1 MYGSSSK
8 TFESCFS
15 CVMILPK
22 TITVPLIDLSWQS
35 SCSVGPFLQEVCI
48 VRPNEREN
56 FDKLHTHL
64 LILTSEVVHS
74 MVFYL
79 NLHTRFIR
87 FDEGLIKNMMPAHCL
102 PVTFFVSLH
111 NWIHESIL
119 SVSSSVPLLCHSI
132 ITTLDSLKGISSC
145 TDLRPFSLVFIAW
158 FL

>member
-35 SCSVGPFLQEVCI
+35 SCSVGPFLQEVLYFSSLWGYY
-48 VRPNEREN
+48 
-56 FDKLHTHL
+56 FDKHHTFL
-64 LILTSEVVHS
+64 LILMIEVIHS

-87 FDEGLIKNMMPAHCL
+87 FDEGLIKNMMPTHCL
-102 PVTFFVSLH
+102 PLTFFVSLH

-145 TDLRPFSLVFIAW
+145 TVLMPFHR